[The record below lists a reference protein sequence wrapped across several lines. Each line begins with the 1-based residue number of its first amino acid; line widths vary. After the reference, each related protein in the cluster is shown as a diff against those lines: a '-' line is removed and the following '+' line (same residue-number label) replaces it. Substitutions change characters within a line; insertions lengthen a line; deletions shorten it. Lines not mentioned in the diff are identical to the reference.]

1 MVSRFFTLGPILQL
15 GPRRLCAVPVF
26 NPFRP
31 AYTEDPYPILERLR
45 AQEPVHWSADL
56 GAWVVTSYA
65 DCHKALSDDD
75 HFSSNPIHATND
87 LGKSVAEMR
96 AKAPLGAASIMGN
109 SDPPEHT
116 RLRAIVNRAFT
127 PRVIATMR
135 PRIEQAVDE
144 LMDSWPEGKPV
155 DVVPNLCEPM
165 AITTVLAHL
174 GVPREGWMAFR
185 EWSHRIMRGR
195 VEGAR
200 DAGLGGDALAA
211 RDQMLDYLAQVALE
225 RDETESEDGPRDVL
239 AALLDAA
246 EGEEI
251 GPDEVAMMLVHIS
264 LAGNGP
270 TTMAIANS
278 IAALAANPDQ
288 LERLLADPEL
298 VPGAVEECLRYDSPT
313 HYVNRFCIQDVPL
326 ERRTVKAGQMVYAM
340 VGAANR
346 DPARFP
352 EPERLDIGRKDN
364 RHLSFGMG
372 IHFCLGAPLARLELD
387 VVLRKLLQ
395 RYGRFRVVGAQRGG
409 TFQVRGFERLEIA
422 SGR

>member
-1 MVSRFFTLGPILQL
+1 M
-15 GPRRLCAVPVF
+15 AVF

-31 AYTEDPYPILERLR
+31 AYTENPYPMLAQLR
-45 AQEPVHWSADL
+45 SREPVHWSPDL

-65 DCHKALSDDD
+65 ECHRALSDDE

-87 LGKSVAEMR
+87 LGRSVAEMR
-96 AKAPLGAASIMGN
+96 ARAPLGAAPIMGN

-127 PRVIATMR
+127 PRVIARMR
-135 PRIEQAVDE
+135 SHIEQTVDE
-144 LMDSWPEGKPV
+144 LMDSWPGDRPI
-155 DVVPNLCEPM
+155 DVVPNLCEPV

-185 EWSHRIMRGR
+185 EWSHRVMRGR

-200 DAGLGGDALAA
+200 EAALARDALAA
-211 RDQMLDYLAQVALE
+211 RDQMLDYLAQVAQARE
-225 RDETESEDGPRDVL
+225 ATPNEEGPRDVL

-246 EGEEI
+246 EAEEI
-251 GPDEVAMMLVHIS
+251 GPDELAMMLVHIS

-278 IAALAANPDQ
+278 IAALAAHPEQID
-288 LERLLADPEL
+288 LLLSEPAL
-298 VPGAVEECLRYDSPT
+298 VPPAVEECLRYDSPT
-313 HYVNRFCIQDVPL
+313 HYVNRFCIQDVAA
-326 ERRTVKAGQMVYAM
+326 ERRTIRAGQVVYAM

-346 DPARFP
+346 DPARFANP
-352 EPERLDIGRKDN
+352 DQLDVVRKDN

-387 VVLRKLLQ
+387 VVLRKLLE
-395 RYGRFRVVGAQRGG
+395 RYGHFRVVAARRGG

-422 SGR
+422 RGR

>member
-1 MVSRFFTLGPILQL
+1 MT
-15 GPRRLCAVPVF
+15 VF

-31 AYTEDPYPILERLR
+31 AYAEDPYPILAGLR
-45 AQEPVHWSADL
+45 SREPVHWSPGL

-65 DCHKALSDDD
+65 DCHRALSDDG

-87 LGKSVAEMR
+87 LGRSVAGMR
-96 AKAPLGAASIMGN
+96 AAAPLGAAPIMGS

-127 PRVIATMR
+127 PRMIATMR

-144 LMDSWPEGKPV
+144 LMGSWPGGRPV
-155 DVVPNLCEPM
+155 DVVPNLCEPL

-195 VEGAR
+195 VEGTR
-200 DAGLGGDALAA
+200 DTRLAGDALAA
-211 RDQMLDYLAQVALE
+211 RDQMLGYLARVARARE
-225 RDETESEDGPRDVL
+225 ATPGNGEGPRDAL

-246 EGEEI
+246 EAGEI
-251 GPDEVAMMLVHIS
+251 GPDELTMLLVHVS

-270 TTMAIANS
+270 TAMAIANC
-278 IAALAANPDQ
+278 IAALAANPGQ
-288 LERLLADPEL
+288 LERLLAGPEL
-298 VPGAVEECLRYDSPT
+298 VPAAVEECLRYDSPT
-313 HYVNRFCIQDVPL
+313 HYVNRFCIQDVRL
-326 ERRTVKAGQMVYAM
+326 GLRGIKAGQMVYAM

-352 EPERLDIGRKDN
+352 DPDRLDICRQDN

-387 VVLRKLLQ
+387 VVLRKLLE
-395 RYGRFRVVGAQRGG
+395 RFGRFRVVEARRGG
-409 TFQVRGFERLEIA
+409 TFQVRGFERLEIM
-422 SGR
+422 SGQ

>member
-1 MVSRFFTLGPILQL
+1 M
-15 GPRRLCAVPVF
+15 AVF

-31 AYTEDPYPILERLR
+31 AYTEDPYPILAQLR
-45 AQEPVHWSADL
+45 SREPVHWSPDL

-65 DCHKALSDDD
+65 ECHRALSDDE

-87 LGKSVAEMR
+87 LGRSVAEMR
-96 AKAPLGAASIMGN
+96 AKAPLGAAPIMGN
-109 SDPPEHT
+109 SDPPDHT

-127 PRVIATMR
+127 PRMIAAMR
-135 PRIEQAVDE
+135 ARIEQTVDE
-144 LMDSWPEGKPV
+144 LMDSWPGGRPI
-155 DVVPNLCEPM
+155 DVVPNLCEPV

-195 VEGAR
+195 VEGVREA
-200 DAGLGGDALAA
+200 ALATDALAA
-211 RDQMLDYLAQVALE
+211 RDQMLNYLAQVAQARE
-225 RDETESEDGPRDVL
+225 ATQNEEGPRDVL
-239 AALLDAA
+239 SALLDAA
-246 EGEEI
+246 EAEEI
-251 GPDEVAMMLVHIS
+251 EPDELAMMLVHIS

-278 IAALAANPDQ
+278 IAALAAHPEQ
-288 LERLLADPEL
+288 LDRLLSDPGL
-298 VPGAVEECLRYDSPT
+298 VPPAVEECLRFDTPT
-313 HYVNRFCIQDVPL
+313 HYVNRFCTKEVQMWQ
-326 ERRTVKAGQMVYAM
+326 RTVKAGQMVYAM

-346 DPARFP
+346 DPERFP
-352 EPERLDIGRKDN
+352 DPDALDIGRKDN

-387 VVLRKLLQ
+387 VVLRKLLE
-395 RYGRFRVVGAQRGG
+395 RFGRFRVVAAQRGG

-422 SGR
+422 QGR